1 MKEKEE
7 KIQTAILIGAGNRGM
22 DVYGN
27 YALRFPHRLNFI
39 SVAEPIAYRRDK
51 FAKLHNIPLERCSDS
66 WEPILREDKFADV
79 VFVCTQDQMHVEPTL
94 KALEKGY
101 DILLEK
107 PMAHTLEGCYKI
119 INQVRKTG
127 RILGVCHVL
136 RYTAFFSIIKNAIS
150 EGSLGNLIN
159 ISHRENLSWYHM
171 AHSFVRGNWR
181 NVKSSSPM
189 ILAKCCHDLDLLYWM
204 VGVKPKK
211 ISSFGG
217 LKHFASINAPINS
230 PDYCVEGCPIED
242 TCLYYAPR
250 IYIDIVPITQILEK
264 SNQIGFKI
272 LANLRKKHIK
282 LLTILSKPIKLLH
295 RLRYWREWLVEP
307 LYSGL
312 PEESMEDYSDKTKMR
327 VLRKSPYG
335 RCVYKC
341 YNDVVDHQV
350 VNIEFENNVTANLIM
365 HGFSEREGRTLR
377 IDGTKA
383 TLIGQFSDSGQEILL
398 FDHFSGTEKVIFA
411 QKLSIDSSGHGGG
424 DFALVDAFLE
434 TLLNKSESQPLTNS
448 YETLESHLM
457 AFAANES
464 YLQAKVIDMQ
474 NFRILRK
481 I

>member
-1 MKEKEE
+1 MEKT
-7 KIQTAILIGAGNRGM
+7 ITAILIGAGNRGM
-22 DVYGN
+22 DTYGTF
-27 YALRFPHRLNFI
+27 ALKYPGKLKFVA
-39 SVAEPIAYRRDK
+39 VAEPIRYRREK
-51 FAKLHNIPLERCSDS
+51 FAQIHEIPSNRSYNT
-66 WEPILREDKFADV
+66 WEDMLSENKIADV
-79 VFVCTQDQMHVEPTL
+79 AFICTQDQMHVEPTL
-94 KALEKGY
+94 EALDKGY
-101 DILLEK
+101 NVLLEK
-107 PMAHTLEGCYKI
+107 PMAHTLEGCIKI
-119 INQVRKTG
+119 FKKVEETS

-136 RYTAFFSIIKNAIS
+136 RYTNFFSTIKDTIQK
-150 EGSLGNLIN
+150 GLLGDIVN
-159 ISHRENLSWYHM
+159 ISHRENVSWYHM

-204 VGVKPKK
+204 VGAKTKK

-217 LKHFASINAPINS
+217 LKHFASMNAPKNS
-230 PDYCVEGCPIED
+230 PDYCVEGCPIESS
-242 TCLYYAPR
+242 CLYYAPR
-250 IYIDIVPITQILEK
+250 IYINIVPIIQVLEK

-282 LLTILSKPIKLLH
+282 LLTMLSKPIKLLH
-295 RLRYWREWLVEP
+295 RLRYWREWPVEP

-312 PEESMEDYSDKTKMR
+312 PEESIEDYSDETKMKI
-327 VLRKSPYG
+327 LKTSPYG

-341 YNDVVDHQV
+341 DNDVVDHQV

-383 TLIGQFSDSGQEILL
+383 TLYGQFSDSGQEILL
-398 FDHFSGTEKVIFA
+398 FDHFSGTEKVIFT
-411 QKLSIDSSGHGGG
+411 QKLSIGSSGHGGG

-434 TLLNKSESQPLTNS
+434 TLLNKSKSQPLTNA

-464 YLQAKVIDMQ
+464 RLQAKVIDMQ
-474 NFRILRK
+474 NFRITRK